1 MSLRE
6 RWAEKSFWPVEPF
19 FPTPTI
25 TTIRQLWLHSSHI
38 VHKNPAAEDLRV
50 FTAVV
55 RKSSFAAAATELGT
69 SPAYVSKRIRLL
81 EQDLQVRLLHRTT
94 RRVAVTEEGERVF
107 HWAQRILDDMEQLM
121 QEVAITRS
129 EPRGL
134 LRVSS
139 SFGFGRQIV
148 APAVSRLVE
157 QHPGL
162 QVRLEVFDRLVD
174 VAGEGFDLDV
184 RVGDEIAPHLIARR
198 LADNHR
204 VLCAAPAYLARH
216 GTPRALSELSSH
228 DCLVIKERDHPFG
241 VWRLRSG
248 AVDETVKVR
257 GPLSANNGE
266 MVVQWAIDGRGIALR
281 SLWDVGVHLR
291 TGRLVPVLPDW
302 RQEANVWAVYPT
314 RLDRSAKVRVC
325 VEFLEAYFRQEWGRL
340 QGAGG

>member
-1 MSLRE
+1 MQ
-6 RWAEKSFWPVEPF
+6 KIP
-19 FPTPTI
+19 PTD
-25 TTIRQLWLHSSHI
+25 
-38 VHKNPAAEDLRV
+38 DLRV
-50 FTAVV
+50 FCTVV
-55 RKSSFAAAATELGT
+55 RKAGFAAAAQELGA

-81 EQDLQVRLLHRTT
+81 EQELGVPLLHRTT
-94 RRVAVTEEGERVF
+94 RRVVVTDQGERVF
-107 HWAQRILDDMEQLM
+107 HWAQRILDDMDQLL
-121 QEVAITRS
+121 QEVAVTRC

-139 SFGFGRQIV
+139 SFGFGRNVV
-148 APAVSRLVE
+148 ASALSRLVR

-216 GTPRALSELSSH
+216 GTPRTPAELPAH
-228 DCLVIKERDHPFG
+228 GCLVIKERDHPFG

-248 AVDETVKVR
+248 AVEESVKVR

-266 MVVQWAIDGRGIALR
+266 MVVQWAVDGHGIVLR
-281 SLWDVGVHLR
+281 SLWDVGAHLR
-291 TGRLVPVLPDW
+291 AGRLVQVLPDW

-325 VEFLEAYFRQEWGRL
+325 VEFLEAYFRQ
-340 QGAGG
+340 GGWMQ

>member
-1 MSLRE
+1 M
-6 RWAEKSFWPVEPF
+6 
-19 FPTPTI
+19 
-25 TTIRQLWLHSSHI
+25 
-38 VHKNPAAEDLRV
+38 HKHPAADDLRV

-55 RKSSFAAAATELGT
+55 RKSSFGGAATELGT

-81 EQDLQVRLLHRTT
+81 EQDLQVKLLHRTT

-148 APAVSRLVE
+148 APALSRLVE

-184 RVGDEIAPHLIARR
+184 RVGDEIAPHLLARR

-204 VLCAAPAYLARH
+204 VLCAAPAYLQRKGA
-216 GTPRALSELSSH
+216 PRTVADLAAH

-248 AVDETVKVR
+248 AQEESVKVR

-266 MVVQWAIDGRGIALR
+266 MAVQWAVDGRGIVLR
-281 SLWDVGVHLR
+281 SLWDVGAQLQA
-291 TGRLVPVLPDW
+291 GRLVQVLPQW
-302 RQEANVWAVYPT
+302 QQEANVWAVYPT
-314 RLDRSAKVRVC
+314 RLERSAKVRVC
-325 VEFLEAYFRQEWGRL
+325 VEFLQEYFRAGGMAQPAGNE
-340 QGAGG
+340 GAGDNGAV

>member
-1 MSLRE
+1 MKALM
-6 RWAEKSFWPVEPF
+6 PF
-19 FPTPTI
+19 LPAPLSVTAMTMAACPFLPLVMNCLTPLMTY
-25 TTIRQLWLHSSHI
+25 SS
-38 VHKNPAAEDLRV
+38 PC

-55 RKSSFAAAATELGT
+55 RKASFGGASTELGT

-81 EQDLQVRLLHRTT
+81 EQDLQVKLLHRTT

-121 QEVAITRS
+121 QEVAVTRS

-148 APAVSRLVE
+148 APALSRLVE

-204 VLCAAPAYLARH
+204 VLCAAPSYLQRK
-216 GTPRALSELSSH
+216 GTPRTVADLAALARPAAQS
-228 DCLVIKERDHPFG
+228 P
-241 VWRLRSG
+241 
-248 AVDETVKVR
+248 A
-257 GPLSANNGE
+257 
-266 MVVQWAIDGRGIALR
+266 
-281 SLWDVGVHLR
+281 
-291 TGRLVPVLPDW
+291 
-302 RQEANVWAVYPT
+302 
-314 RLDRSAKVRVC
+314 
-325 VEFLEAYFRQEWGRL
+325 
-340 QGAGG
+340 